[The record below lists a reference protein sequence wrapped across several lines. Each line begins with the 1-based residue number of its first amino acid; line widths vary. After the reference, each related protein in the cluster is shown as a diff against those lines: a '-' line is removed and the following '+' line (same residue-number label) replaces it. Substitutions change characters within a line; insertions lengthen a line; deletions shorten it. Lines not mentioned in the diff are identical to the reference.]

1 MPQNVSI
8 VNNTIL
14 SGRISGLRLGD
25 PYSSLPEP
33 QRPLVANNI
42 FGVMADVNCV
52 DGRFA
57 DNLMQKGG
65 VCDDSDA
72 IGQRE
77 PQRPGRAD
85 GAQHARRST
94 WPTPAYAPATDM
106 LGHARTGAPD
116 LGAIELVG

>member
-72 IGQRE
+72 TGSANLNDQDA
-77 PQRPGRAD
+77 PTP
-85 GAQHARRST
+85 RST
-94 WPTPAYAPATDM
+94 LVVNLADPAYAPATDM
-106 LGHARTGAPD
+106 FGHARTGAPD